1 MAALSLFLRS
11 LVFENDPQYLSL
23 QYTLKIRSLSMVWN
37 ENDRFWLVFTKTLV
51 FMPKTGSLQTGTE
64 LFCIRTHKF
73 GDRGNATDM
82 HADNAPETSYRN
94 FFQVR

>member
-37 ENDRFWLVFTKTLV
+37 ENNRFWLVFTKTLV
-51 FMPKTGSLQTGTE
+51 FMPKTGSLHTGTG
-64 LFCIRTHKF
+64 LF
-73 GDRGNATDM
+73 ATL
-82 HADNAPETSYRN
+82 ALAVRPWRN
-94 FFQVR
+94 MEQPSVCGPCPV

>member
-51 FMPKTGSLQTGTE
+51 FIPKTGSLHTGTV
-64 LFCIRTHKF
+64 LRCK
-73 GDRGNATDM
+73 NAFFF
-82 HADNAPETSYRN
+82 TSLA
-94 FFQVR
+94 QQILCKSG

>member
-51 FMPKTGSLQTGTE
+51 FMPKTGSLHTGTVAE
-64 LFCIRTHKF
+64 LIDPLRELK
-73 GDRGNATDM
+73 A
-82 HADNAPETSYRN
+82 A
-94 FFQVR
+94 

>member
-51 FMPKTGSLQTGTE
+51 FMPKTGSLHTGTVKPTFWVWC
-64 LFCIRTHKF
+64 L
-73 GDRGNATDM
+73 N
-82 HADNAPETSYRN
+82 SYLDQGAILMGGLER
-94 FFQVR
+94 R

>member
-51 FMPKTGSLQTGTE
+51 FMPKTGSLHTGTGGSIVLPDIGFIIRQGTE
-64 LFCIRTHKF
+64 LRTW
-73 GDRGNATDM
+73 M
-82 HADNAPETSYRN
+82 
-94 FFQVR
+94 VW

>member
-37 ENDRFWLVFTKTLV
+37 KNDRFWLVFTKTLV
-51 FMPKTGSLQTGTE
+51 FMPKTGSLHTGTV
-64 LFCIRTHKF
+64 LYGIISKR
-73 GDRGNATDM
+73 RYVL
-82 HADNAPETSYRN
+82 PRN
-94 FFQVR
+94 FTLGKN

>member
-51 FMPKTGSLQTGTE
+51 FMPKTGSLHTGTGCPME
-64 LFCIRTHKF
+64 EPNRGGTFC
-73 GDRGNATDM
+73 N
-82 HADNAPETSYRN
+82 
-94 FFQVR
+94 